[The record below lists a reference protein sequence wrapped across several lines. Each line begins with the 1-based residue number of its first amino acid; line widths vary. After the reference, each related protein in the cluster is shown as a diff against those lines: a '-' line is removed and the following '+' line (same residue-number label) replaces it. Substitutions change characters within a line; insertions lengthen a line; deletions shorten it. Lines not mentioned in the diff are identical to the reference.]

1 MSRAATFVATT
12 VLVLCTGALGT
23 ATAKHHA
30 RDVLKQIFSS
40 HPAHRLGIEKPND
53 ICDHVRNLSYP
64 CEHLNVTTVDGFVLD
79 VIHMAPKDP
88 ESRLAKPVIMQH
100 GLIMTAMTF
109 VGNNDPQLNL
119 ACILHDQGYD
129 VFLPNAR
136 GNHYSLTNARFPER
150 NASFWQM
157 VDWDEMA
164 AFDVPAVIDLALS
177 VNGQRTKSN
186 ATQVTWVGHSEGTT
200 VIFAA
205 LTTSATYVIPK
216 INLFVA
222 LAPVAY
228 AFHTTSAA
236 FELLAKYN
244 ITNLAMDAG
253 IYDALEDDKTIHE
266 IVSACPD
273 LGTLCPEALASIFG
287 YGNLSNFAPDLYPTV
302 TLYTPGG
309 TSMSNLQHWSQLS
322 TERRVPDARFRCG
335 PKHDLLSPSDAAR
348 VQLVGLSGHGACGC
362 VLGDRGRTRGPHRRG
377 QAAEGAARRVRR
389 GLGRLAELRAHGLRV
404 GHRCCHARLPFR
416 HRCHSQVQRR
426 GVSWDV

>member
-186 ATQVTWVGHSEGTT
+186 STQVTWVGHSEGTT

-228 AFHTTSAA
+228 GFHVTSAA
-236 FELLAKYN
+236 FELLVKYN
-244 ITNLAMDAG
+244 ITNLAMDIG

-266 IVSACPD
+266 IASACPD
-273 LGTLCPEALASIFG
+273 LGTLCPEALASVFG

-309 TSMSNLQHWSQLS
+309 TSMSNLQHWSQLVQKDVFQMHDFGVAQNMIFYRQATPPAYNLS
-322 TERRVPDARFRCG
+322 AFPATVPMVAFSGTMDALADPIDVAR
-335 PKHDLLSPSDAAR
+335 LLKELPAASIVASVVLPNYAHMDFVWGIDAATR
-348 VQLVGLSGHGACGC
+348 VYPSVIAVIRKYSGGA
-362 VLGDRGRTRGPHRRG
+362 
-377 QAAEGAARRVRR
+377 
-389 GLGRLAELRAHGLRV
+389 
-404 GHRCCHARLPFR
+404 
-416 HRCHSQVQRR
+416 
-426 GVSWDV
+426 

>member
-40 HPAHRLGIEKPND
+40 HPAHRFGIEKPND

-186 ATQVTWVGHSEGTT
+186 STQVTWVGHSEGTT

-228 AFHTTSAA
+228 GFHVTSAA
-236 FELLAKYN
+236 FELLVKYN
-244 ITNLAMDAG
+244 ITNLAMDIG

-266 IVSACPD
+266 IVSACPV
-273 LGTLCPEALASIFG
+273 LGTLCPEALASVFG

-309 TSMSNLQHWSQLS
+309 TSMSNLQHWSQLVQKDVFQMHDFGVAQNMIFYRQATPPAYNLS
-322 TERRVPDARFRCG
+322 AFPATVPVVAFSGTVDALADPIDVAR
-335 PKHDLLSPSDAAR
+335 LLKELPAASVVASVVLPNYAHMDFVWGIDAATR
-348 VQLVGLSGHGACGC
+348 VYPSVVAAIRKYSGGA
-362 VLGDRGRTRGPHRRG
+362 
-377 QAAEGAARRVRR
+377 
-389 GLGRLAELRAHGLRV
+389 
-404 GHRCCHARLPFR
+404 
-416 HRCHSQVQRR
+416 
-426 GVSWDV
+426 